1 MIPSYHPPQL
11 HCIDIVNTV
20 VYHSYMTTIQ
30 VRTEDKTKKAAQLI
44 LSKLGLDLSTA
55 INIYLVQII
64 EKKGIPF
71 DVLTENGL
79 TPAEEDEIL
88 KELASAK
95 RSKKSYASAEE
106 AHRAIL
112 GA

>member
-1 MIPSYHPPQL
+1 
-11 HCIDIVNTV
+11 
-20 VYHSYMTTIQ
+20 MTTIQ
-30 VRTEDKTKKAAQLI
+30 VRTNERTKKTAQQI
-44 LSKLGLDLSTA
+44 LKKLGLDLSTA

-71 DVLTENGL
+71 EVLTENGL
-79 TPAEEDEIL
+79 TPAEEEEIL